1 MKKAADLKLEA
12 RKALQGNY
20 GNASGAV
27 LVMYLL
33 GFLLMIP
40 FFIVMV
46 ISGLLA
52 GSNNTGLAV
61 MVYMTLVM
69 MIVYMVLSLI
79 LMVGYVRLCYR
90 IAVGEECEIGDLFFA
105 VKNHF
110 PRYLGL
116 MSLLTLYSIL
126 SCLPGLLLWIFFSA
140 GGNIGAGFLVGY
152 ILLLVV
158 PVTVLSRYAMALFVL
173 VEDPE
178 MKVMEAMRFSKDL
191 MQGNIWRMIRL
202 EFSFLGIFML
212 GYLTFGIGYI
222 WIMPYV
228 VCANVRLYLTIKEE
242 KYPPVYPSA
251 EEEALEARFS
261 QVIPEPP
268 EFPI

>member
-1 MKKAADLKLEA
+1 MKTAAELKLEA
-12 RKALQGNY
+12 RKALQGNF

-27 LVMYLL
+27 LVMYLV

-40 FFIVMV
+40 FFIVLF
-46 ISGLLA
+46 ILGLLA
-52 GSNNTGLAV
+52 GPNNTGLAV
-61 MVYMTLVM
+61 MVYMTLAM

-126 SCLPGLLLWIFFSA
+126 SCLPGLLLWILFSV
-140 GGNIGAGFLVGY
+140 GRHIGAGFLVGY
-152 ILLLVV
+152 PLMLVV
-158 PVTVLSRYAMALFVL
+158 PIAVLCRYAMALPAL
-173 VEDPE
+173 VEDPQLR
-178 MKVMEAMRFSKDL
+178 VMEAMRLSKDL

-202 EFSFLGIFML
+202 EFSFFGIFIL

-222 WIMPYV
+222 WIAPYL
-228 VCANVRLYLTIKEE
+228 VCTNIRFYLTIKDE
-242 KYPPVYPSA
+242 KYPPVYQTQGLPG
-251 EEEALEARFS
+251 
-261 QVIPEPP
+261 VPEY
-268 EFPI
+268 PI